1 MGFVT
6 NISDFGSLAIVGL
19 EKNTG
24 KTECLNYILGQLGG
38 QAERFAL
45 TSVGIDGES
54 RDQVCQTA
62 KPEIEI
68 PEGMIFVTSE
78 KHYREKRLAAEV
90 LDVSLER
97 TALGRLITAR
107 AKMSGKLLLSG
118 PSDTA
123 GLKALIDLL
132 KSRGVGTTIV
142 DGALSRLSLASPAV
156 TEAMILATGAAVA
169 GNIPELVRKTK
180 YVYELI
186 GIEEIEKALRTRLAP
201 LTQGVWAVRDGG
213 EPIDLDL
220 PSVLRLLETEEG
232 RDRTETIRRKLALL
246 RDIRSTIERT
256 GGNCVFDDIEL
267 FELKFFAL
275 LAEELRPLASQG
287 HLAELPEL
295 NGVVDLLDPEGN
307 RLPHFFVYDA
317 YSEELATLRKQI
329 KARKQAGA
337 DESQVQELYFRSVEI
352 EDRIR
357 ERLSVELRKYH
368 EALQQALDRMGWLD
382 VVIAKAMQAR
392 DWGLTR
398 PAITQDT
405 TSFRGLFNPELRISL
420 EAAGKRFQPVNIR
433 LTTGPTVIT
442 GANMSGKT
450 VLLHSVELA
459 QYMLQFGFYIAA
471 ERAEIALEDEVH
483 CSIGDGQDQLSGL
496 SSFAAE
502 MMRMD
507 ELAKSVRA
515 GRRVLALIDEP
526 ARTTNP
532 VEGRAIV
539 NGVLEFLADYEV
551 PSLVTTHYNGIAA
564 PCRKLKV
571 KGFSETNAEER
582 ITLKNIND
590 FIDYS
595 LEEVTTDE
603 VPHEAIRIARIL
615 GIDPEIL
622 RRIERNEELK
632 NNQ

>member
-1 MGFVT
+1 MR
-6 NISDFGSLAIVGL
+6 LKEAIQHTSGL
-19 EKNTG
+19 RCVVEG
-24 KTECLNYILGQLGG
+24 MEICS
-38 QAERFAL
+38 
-45 TSVGIDGES
+45 SVGRRMLHEMTWLGEES
-54 RDQVCQTA
+54 A
-62 KPEIEI
+62 
-68 PEGMIFVTSE
+68 
-78 KHYREKRLAAEV
+78 
-90 LDVSLER
+90 
-97 TALGRLITAR
+97 ITAEHDR
-107 AKMSGKLLLSG
+107 IA
-118 PSDTA
+118 
-123 GLKALIDLL
+123 
-132 KSRGVGTTIV
+132 
-142 DGALSRLSLASPAV
+142 
-156 TEAMILATGAAVA
+156 
-169 GNIPELVRKTK
+169 
-180 YVYELI
+180 
-186 GIEEIEKALRTRLAP
+186 
-201 LTQGVWAVRDGG
+201 
-213 EPIDLDL
+213 
-220 PSVLRLLETEEG
+220 SVLRLLETEAG

-450 VLLHSVELA
+450 VLLHRVELA
-459 QYMLQFGFYIAA
+459 QSMLQFGVYIAA
-471 ERAEIALEDEVH
+471 ERAEIALVDEVH

>member
-1 MGFVT
+1 MR
-6 NISDFGSLAIVGL
+6 LKEAIQHTSGL
-19 EKNTG
+19 RCVVEG
-24 KTECLNYILGQLGG
+24 MEICS
-38 QAERFAL
+38 
-45 TSVGIDGES
+45 SVGRRMLHEMTWLGEES
-54 RDQVCQTA
+54 A
-62 KPEIEI
+62 
-68 PEGMIFVTSE
+68 
-78 KHYREKRLAAEV
+78 
-90 LDVSLER
+90 
-97 TALGRLITAR
+97 ITAEHDR
-107 AKMSGKLLLSG
+107 I
-118 PSDTA
+118 T
-123 GLKALIDLL
+123 
-132 KSRGVGTTIV
+132 
-142 DGALSRLSLASPAV
+142 
-156 TEAMILATGAAVA
+156 
-169 GNIPELVRKTK
+169 
-180 YVYELI
+180 
-186 GIEEIEKALRTRLAP
+186 
-201 LTQGVWAVRDGG
+201 
-213 EPIDLDL
+213 
-220 PSVLRLLETEEG
+220 SVLRLLETEEG

-287 HLAELPEL
+287 RLAELPEL

-317 YSEELATLRKQI
+317 YSEELTTLRKQI

-352 EDRIR
+352 EDCIR

-368 EALQQALDRMGWLD
+368 KALQQALDLMGWLD

-405 TSFRGLFNPELRISL
+405 ASFRGLFNPELRISL

-471 ERAEIALEDEVH
+471 ERAEMALVDEVHCSIGDGQDQLSGLSSFAAEMMRMDELAKSVRAGRRVLALIDEPARTTNPVEGRAIVNGVLEFLADTASFRGLFNPELRISLEAAGKRFQPVNIRLTTGPTVITGANMSGKTVLLHSVELAQYMLQFGFYIAAERAEMALVDEVH

-564 PCRKLKV
+564 PYRKQKV

>member
-1 MGFVT
+1 MR
-6 NISDFGSLAIVGL
+6 LKEAIQHTSGL
-19 EKNTG
+19 RCVVEG
-24 KTECLNYILGQLGG
+24 MEICS
-38 QAERFAL
+38 
-45 TSVGIDGES
+45 SVGRRMLHEMTWLGEES
-54 RDQVCQTA
+54 A
-62 KPEIEI
+62 
-68 PEGMIFVTSE
+68 
-78 KHYREKRLAAEV
+78 
-90 LDVSLER
+90 
-97 TALGRLITAR
+97 ITAEHDR
-107 AKMSGKLLLSG
+107 IA
-118 PSDTA
+118 
-123 GLKALIDLL
+123 
-132 KSRGVGTTIV
+132 
-142 DGALSRLSLASPAV
+142 
-156 TEAMILATGAAVA
+156 
-169 GNIPELVRKTK
+169 
-180 YVYELI
+180 
-186 GIEEIEKALRTRLAP
+186 
-201 LTQGVWAVRDGG
+201 
-213 EPIDLDL
+213 
-220 PSVLRLLETEEG
+220 SVLRLLETEAG

-471 ERAEIALEDEVH
+471 ERAEIALVDEVH

-502 MMRMD
+502 FGRQD
-507 ELAKSVRA
+507 ELR
-515 GRRVLALIDEP
+515 GRRFDLVRDHQEVEETLDAAQRPGLRGLLASPLVEP
-526 ARTTNP
+526 RHVAFDHLRFDL
-532 VEGRAIV
+532 VGRDV
-539 NGVLEFLADYEV
+539 PLAQ
-551 PSLVTTHYNGIAA
+551 
-564 PCRKLKV
+564 
-571 KGFSETNAEER
+571 
-582 ITLKNIND
+582 
-590 FIDYS
+590 
-595 LEEVTTDE
+595 DE
-603 VPHEAIRIARIL
+603 VRELHVVAHVRFDGVFREPLLQFYIATVTAAGFVPLFCIFCHLLVR
-615 GIDPEIL
+615 
-622 RRIERNEELK
+622 
-632 NNQ
+632 

>member
-1 MGFVT
+1 
-6 NISDFGSLAIVGL
+6 
-19 EKNTG
+19 
-24 KTECLNYILGQLGG
+24 
-38 QAERFAL
+38 
-45 TSVGIDGES
+45 
-54 RDQVCQTA
+54 
-62 KPEIEI
+62 
-68 PEGMIFVTSE
+68 
-78 KHYREKRLAAEV
+78 
-90 LDVSLER
+90 
-97 TALGRLITAR
+97 
-107 AKMSGKLLLSG
+107 
-118 PSDTA
+118 
-123 GLKALIDLL
+123 
-132 KSRGVGTTIV
+132 
-142 DGALSRLSLASPAV
+142 
-156 TEAMILATGAAVA
+156 
-169 GNIPELVRKTK
+169 
-180 YVYELI
+180 
-186 GIEEIEKALRTRLAP
+186 
-201 LTQGVWAVRDGG
+201 
-213 EPIDLDL
+213 
-220 PSVLRLLETEEG
+220 
-232 RDRTETIRRKLALL
+232 
-246 RDIRSTIERT
+246 
-256 GGNCVFDDIEL
+256 
-267 FELKFFAL
+267 
-275 LAEELRPLASQG
+275 
-287 HLAELPEL
+287 
-295 NGVVDLLDPEGN
+295 
-307 RLPHFFVYDA
+307 
-317 YSEELATLRKQI
+317 
-329 KARKQAGA
+329 
-337 DESQVQELYFRSVEI
+337 
-352 EDRIR
+352 
-357 ERLSVELRKYH
+357 
-368 EALQQALDRMGWLD
+368 
-382 VVIAKAMQAR
+382 MQAR

-471 ERAEIALEDEVH
+471 ERAEIALVDEVH
-483 CSIGDGQDQLSGL
+483 CSVGDGQDQLSGL

-564 PCRKLKV
+564 PCCKLKV
-571 KGFSETNAEER
+571 KGFSETNAEEK

>member
-1 MGFVT
+1 MSRRKEFFPEVT
-6 NISDFGSLAIVGL
+6 DQQWNDWHWQVKNRIETVDELKKYIKLTAEEEEGIRESLKTLRMAI
-19 EKNTG
+19 TP
-24 KTECLNYILGQLGG
+24 YY
-38 QAERFAL
+38 L
-45 TSVGIDGES
+45 T
-54 RDQVCQTA
+54 
-62 KPEIEI
+62 
-68 PEGMIFVTSE
+68 
-78 KHYREKRLAAEV
+78 
-90 LDVSLER
+90 
-97 TALGRLITAR
+97 
-107 AKMSGKLLLSG
+107 
-118 PSDTA
+118 
-123 GLKALIDLL
+123 LID
-132 KSRGVGTTIV
+132 
-142 DGALSRLSLASPAV
+142 
-156 TEAMILATGAAVA
+156 
-169 GNIPELVRKTK
+169 PEN
-180 YVYELI
+180 
-186 GIEEIEKALRTRLAP
+186 P
-201 LTQGVWAVRDGG
+201 HC
-213 EPIDLDL
+213 PI
-220 PSVLRLLETEEG
+220 
-232 RDRTETIRRKLALL
+232 
-246 RDIRSTIERT
+246 
-256 GGNCVFDDIEL
+256 
-267 FELKFFAL
+267 
-275 LAEELRPLASQG
+275 
-287 HLAELPEL
+287 
-295 NGVVDLLDPEGN
+295 
-307 RLPHFFVYDA
+307 
-317 YSEELATLRKQI
+317 
-329 KARKQAGA
+329 RKQAIPTVEELKRSPA
-337 DESQVQELYFRSVEI
+337 DLEDPLHEDSDSPVPGLTHRYPDRVLFLITDMCSMYCRHCTRRRFAGQHDCATPEKQI
-352 EDRIR
+352 EDCIR

-368 EALQQALDRMGWLD
+368 KALQQALDLMGWLD

-405 TSFRGLFNPELRISL
+405 ASFRGLFNPELRISL

-471 ERAEIALEDEVH
+471 ERAEMALVDEVH
-483 CSIGDGQDQLSGL
+483 CSVGDGQDQLSGL

-564 PCRKLKV
+564 PCCKLKV
-571 KGFSETNAEER
+571 KGFSETNAEEK

>member
-1 MGFVT
+1 MR
-6 NISDFGSLAIVGL
+6 LKEAIQHTSGL
-19 EKNTG
+19 RCVVEG
-24 KTECLNYILGQLGG
+24 MEICS
-38 QAERFAL
+38 
-45 TSVGIDGES
+45 SVGRRMLHEMTWLGEES
-54 RDQVCQTA
+54 A
-62 KPEIEI
+62 
-68 PEGMIFVTSE
+68 
-78 KHYREKRLAAEV
+78 
-90 LDVSLER
+90 
-97 TALGRLITAR
+97 ITAEHDR
-107 AKMSGKLLLSG
+107 I
-118 PSDTA
+118 T
-123 GLKALIDLL
+123 
-132 KSRGVGTTIV
+132 
-142 DGALSRLSLASPAV
+142 
-156 TEAMILATGAAVA
+156 
-169 GNIPELVRKTK
+169 
-180 YVYELI
+180 
-186 GIEEIEKALRTRLAP
+186 
-201 LTQGVWAVRDGG
+201 
-213 EPIDLDL
+213 
-220 PSVLRLLETEEG
+220 SVLRLLETEEG

-287 HLAELPEL
+287 RLAELPEL

-317 YSEELATLRKQI
+317 YSEELTTLRKQI

-352 EDRIR
+352 EDCIR

-368 EALQQALDRMGWLD
+368 KALQQALDLMGWLD

-405 TSFRGLFNPELRISL
+405 ASFRGLFNPELRISL

-471 ERAEIALEDEVH
+471 ERAEMALVDEVH

-515 GRRVLALIDEP
+515 GRRVLALIDERLRSPFARNHPLQRHRGSVPQAEGKRLLGNERGGEDHAEKHQRFHRLLARGGHDGRSSARSDPDRPYSGHRPGNPP
-526 ARTTNP
+526 ANRTQRRTQKQP
-532 VEGRAIV
+532 MTAAVRHSLHER
-539 NGVLEFLADYEV
+539 YE
-551 PSLVTTHYNGIAA
+551 
-564 PCRKLKV
+564 KQ
-571 KGFSETNAEER
+571 
-582 ITLKNIND
+582 
-590 FIDYS
+590 
-595 LEEVTTDE
+595 
-603 VPHEAIRIARIL
+603 IRNRL
-615 GIDPEIL
+615 
-622 RRIERNEELK
+622 
-632 NNQ
+632 

>member
-1 MGFVT
+1 M
-6 NISDFGSLAIVGL
+6 
-19 EKNTG
+19 
-24 KTECLNYILGQLGG
+24 
-38 QAERFAL
+38 
-45 TSVGIDGES
+45 
-54 RDQVCQTA
+54 
-62 KPEIEI
+62 
-68 PEGMIFVTSE
+68 
-78 KHYREKRLAAEV
+78 
-90 LDVSLER
+90 
-97 TALGRLITAR
+97 
-107 AKMSGKLLLSG
+107 
-118 PSDTA
+118 
-123 GLKALIDLL
+123 
-132 KSRGVGTTIV
+132 
-142 DGALSRLSLASPAV
+142 
-156 TEAMILATGAAVA
+156 
-169 GNIPELVRKTK
+169 
-180 YVYELI
+180 
-186 GIEEIEKALRTRLAP
+186 
-201 LTQGVWAVRDGG
+201 
-213 EPIDLDL
+213 
-220 PSVLRLLETEEG
+220 
-232 RDRTETIRRKLALL
+232 
-246 RDIRSTIERT
+246 
-256 GGNCVFDDIEL
+256 
-267 FELKFFAL
+267 
-275 LAEELRPLASQG
+275 
-287 HLAELPEL
+287 
-295 NGVVDLLDPEGN
+295 
-307 RLPHFFVYDA
+307 
-317 YSEELATLRKQI
+317 
-329 KARKQAGA
+329 
-337 DESQVQELYFRSVEI
+337 QELYFRSVEI

-405 TSFRGLFNPELRISL
+405 ASFRGLFNPELRISL

-471 ERAEIALEDEVH
+471 ERAEMALVDEVH

-564 PCRKLKV
+564 PYRKQKV

-582 ITLKNIND
+582 ITLKTSTIHRLLARGGHD
-590 FIDYS
+590 GRSSARSDPDRPYS
-595 LEEVTTDE
+595 GHRPGNPPANRTQRRTQKQPMTAAVRHSL
-603 VPHEAIRIARIL
+603 HERYEKQIRNRL
-615 GIDPEIL
+615 
-622 RRIERNEELK
+622 
-632 NNQ
+632 

>member
-1 MGFVT
+1 MR
-6 NISDFGSLAIVGL
+6 LKEAIQHTSGL
-19 EKNTG
+19 RCVVEG
-24 KTECLNYILGQLGG
+24 MEICS
-38 QAERFAL
+38 
-45 TSVGIDGES
+45 SVGRRMLHEMTWLGEES
-54 RDQVCQTA
+54 A
-62 KPEIEI
+62 
-68 PEGMIFVTSE
+68 
-78 KHYREKRLAAEV
+78 
-90 LDVSLER
+90 
-97 TALGRLITAR
+97 ITAEHDR
-107 AKMSGKLLLSG
+107 IA
-118 PSDTA
+118 
-123 GLKALIDLL
+123 
-132 KSRGVGTTIV
+132 
-142 DGALSRLSLASPAV
+142 
-156 TEAMILATGAAVA
+156 
-169 GNIPELVRKTK
+169 
-180 YVYELI
+180 
-186 GIEEIEKALRTRLAP
+186 
-201 LTQGVWAVRDGG
+201 
-213 EPIDLDL
+213 
-220 PSVLRLLETEEG
+220 SVLRLLETEAG

-433 LTTGPTVIT
+433 
-442 GANMSGKT
+442 
-450 VLLHSVELA
+450 VELA

-471 ERAEIALEDEVH
+471 ERAEIALVDEVH

>member
-1 MGFVT
+1 MR
-6 NISDFGSLAIVGL
+6 LKEAIQHTSGL
-19 EKNTG
+19 RCVVEG
-24 KTECLNYILGQLGG
+24 MEICS
-38 QAERFAL
+38 
-45 TSVGIDGES
+45 SVGRRMLHEMTWLDKES
-54 RDQVCQTA
+54 A
-62 KPEIEI
+62 
-68 PEGMIFVTSE
+68 
-78 KHYREKRLAAEV
+78 
-90 LDVSLER
+90 
-97 TALGRLITAR
+97 IT
-107 AKMSGKLLLSG
+107 
-118 PSDTA
+118 
-123 GLKALIDLL
+123 
-132 KSRGVGTTIV
+132 
-142 DGALSRLSLASPAV
+142 
-156 TEAMILATGAAVA
+156 
-169 GNIPELVRKTK
+169 
-180 YVYELI
+180 
-186 GIEEIEKALRTRLAP
+186 EEHDRIA
-201 LTQGVWAVRDGG
+201 
-213 EPIDLDL
+213 
-220 PSVLRLLETEEG
+220 SVLRLLETEEG

-256 GGNCVFDDIEL
+256 GGNCVFDD
-267 FELKFFAL
+267 
-275 LAEELRPLASQG
+275 
-287 HLAELPEL
+287 
-295 NGVVDLLDPEGN
+295 
-307 RLPHFFVYDA
+307 A
-317 YSEELATLRKQI
+317 YSEELTTLRKQI

-471 ERAEIALEDEVH
+471 ERAEIALVDEVH
-483 CSIGDGQDQLSGL
+483 CSVGDGQDQLSGL

-539 NGVLEFLADYEV
+539 NGVLESLADYEV

-564 PCRKLKV
+564 PCCKLKV
-571 KGFSETNAEER
+571 KGFSETNAEEK

>member
-1 MGFVT
+1 MR
-6 NISDFGSLAIVGL
+6 LKEAIQHTSGL
-19 EKNTG
+19 RCVVEG
-24 KTECLNYILGQLGG
+24 MEICS
-38 QAERFAL
+38 
-45 TSVGIDGES
+45 SVGRRMLHEMTWLDKES
-54 RDQVCQTA
+54 A
-62 KPEIEI
+62 
-68 PEGMIFVTSE
+68 
-78 KHYREKRLAAEV
+78 
-90 LDVSLER
+90 
-97 TALGRLITAR
+97 IT
-107 AKMSGKLLLSG
+107 
-118 PSDTA
+118 
-123 GLKALIDLL
+123 
-132 KSRGVGTTIV
+132 
-142 DGALSRLSLASPAV
+142 
-156 TEAMILATGAAVA
+156 
-169 GNIPELVRKTK
+169 
-180 YVYELI
+180 
-186 GIEEIEKALRTRLAP
+186 EEHDRIA
-201 LTQGVWAVRDGG
+201 
-213 EPIDLDL
+213 
-220 PSVLRLLETEEG
+220 SVLRLLETEEG

-317 YSEELATLRKQI
+317 YSEELTTLRKQI

-405 TSFRGLFNPELRISL
+405 ASFRGLFNPELRISL

-471 ERAEIALEDEVH
+471 ERGGNGPCGRSTLLHRRRTGPAQRTLVVRGRDDA
-483 CSIGDGQDQLSGL
+483 DGRTGQKRPGRQAGAGSHRRTGPHDQS
-496 SSFAAE
+496 
-502 MMRMD
+502 
-507 ELAKSVRA
+507 
-515 GRRVLALIDEP
+515 GRRKGDRERRPRISGRLRSP
-526 ARTTNP
+526 FARNHP
-532 VEGRAIV
+532 LQRHRGS
-539 NGVLEFLADYEV
+539 V
-551 PSLVTTHYNGIAA
+551 PQ
-564 PCRKLKV
+564 
-571 KGFSETNAEER
+571 
-582 ITLKNIND
+582 D
-590 FIDYS
+590 
-595 LEEVTTDE
+595 
-603 VPHEAIRIARIL
+603 
-615 GIDPEIL
+615 
-622 RRIERNEELK
+622 RR
-632 NNQ
+632 

>member
-1 MGFVT
+1 MR
-6 NISDFGSLAIVGL
+6 LKEAIQHTSGL
-19 EKNTG
+19 RCVVEG
-24 KTECLNYILGQLGG
+24 MEICS
-38 QAERFAL
+38 
-45 TSVGIDGES
+45 SVGRRMLHEMTWLGEES
-54 RDQVCQTA
+54 A
-62 KPEIEI
+62 
-68 PEGMIFVTSE
+68 
-78 KHYREKRLAAEV
+78 
-90 LDVSLER
+90 
-97 TALGRLITAR
+97 ITAEHDR
-107 AKMSGKLLLSG
+107 IA
-118 PSDTA
+118 
-123 GLKALIDLL
+123 
-132 KSRGVGTTIV
+132 
-142 DGALSRLSLASPAV
+142 
-156 TEAMILATGAAVA
+156 
-169 GNIPELVRKTK
+169 
-180 YVYELI
+180 
-186 GIEEIEKALRTRLAP
+186 
-201 LTQGVWAVRDGG
+201 
-213 EPIDLDL
+213 
-220 PSVLRLLETEEG
+220 SVLRLLETEAG

-471 ERAEIALEDEVH
+471 ERAEIALVDEVH

-496 SSFAAE
+496 SSF
-502 MMRMD
+502 
-507 ELAKSVRA
+507 
-515 GRRVLALIDEP
+515 IDEP

>member
-1 MGFVT
+1 MR
-6 NISDFGSLAIVGL
+6 LKEAIQHTSGL
-19 EKNTG
+19 RCVVEG
-24 KTECLNYILGQLGG
+24 MEICS
-38 QAERFAL
+38 
-45 TSVGIDGES
+45 SVGRRMLHEMTWLDKES
-54 RDQVCQTA
+54 A
-62 KPEIEI
+62 
-68 PEGMIFVTSE
+68 
-78 KHYREKRLAAEV
+78 
-90 LDVSLER
+90 
-97 TALGRLITAR
+97 IT
-107 AKMSGKLLLSG
+107 
-118 PSDTA
+118 
-123 GLKALIDLL
+123 
-132 KSRGVGTTIV
+132 
-142 DGALSRLSLASPAV
+142 
-156 TEAMILATGAAVA
+156 
-169 GNIPELVRKTK
+169 
-180 YVYELI
+180 
-186 GIEEIEKALRTRLAP
+186 EEHDRIA
-201 LTQGVWAVRDGG
+201 
-213 EPIDLDL
+213 
-220 PSVLRLLETEEG
+220 SVLHLLETEEG

-287 HLAELPEL
+287 RLAELPEL
-295 NGVVDLLDPEGN
+295 NEIVDLLDPEGN

-317 YSEELATLRKQI
+317 YSEELTTLRKQI

-337 DESQVQELYFRSVEI
+337 DESQVQEFYFRSVEI
-352 EDRIR
+352 EDCIR

-368 EALQQALDRMGWLD
+368 EALQQALDQMGWLD

-392 DWGLTR
+392 DWDLTR

-420 EAAGKRFQPVNIR
+420 EAAGKRFQTVNIR

-471 ERAEIALEDEVH
+471 EKAEMALVDEVH
-483 CSIGDGQDQLSGL
+483 CSVGDGQDQLSGL

-564 PCRKLKV
+564 PCCKLKV
-571 KGFSETNAEER
+571 KGFSETNAEEK

-603 VPHEAIRIARIL
+603 VPHEAIRSPVFWAST
-615 GIDPEIL
+615 
-622 RRIERNEELK
+622 RRSSGESNATK
-632 NNQ
+632 NSKTTNDGNRTAQPT

>member
-1 MGFVT
+1 MR
-6 NISDFGSLAIVGL
+6 LKEAIQHTSGL
-19 EKNTG
+19 RCVVEG
-24 KTECLNYILGQLGG
+24 MEICS
-38 QAERFAL
+38 
-45 TSVGIDGES
+45 SVGRRMLHEMTWLGEES
-54 RDQVCQTA
+54 A
-62 KPEIEI
+62 
-68 PEGMIFVTSE
+68 
-78 KHYREKRLAAEV
+78 
-90 LDVSLER
+90 
-97 TALGRLITAR
+97 ITAEHDR
-107 AKMSGKLLLSG
+107 IA
-118 PSDTA
+118 
-123 GLKALIDLL
+123 
-132 KSRGVGTTIV
+132 
-142 DGALSRLSLASPAV
+142 
-156 TEAMILATGAAVA
+156 
-169 GNIPELVRKTK
+169 
-180 YVYELI
+180 
-186 GIEEIEKALRTRLAP
+186 
-201 LTQGVWAVRDGG
+201 
-213 EPIDLDL
+213 
-220 PSVLRLLETEEG
+220 SVLRLLETEAG

-256 GGNCVFDDIEL
+256 GDNCVFDDIEL

-471 ERAEIALEDEVH
+471 EKAEMALVDEVH

-551 PSLVTTHYNGIAA
+551 PSLVTTHYNGIAV

>member
-1 MGFVT
+1 M
-6 NISDFGSLAIVGL
+6 
-19 EKNTG
+19 
-24 KTECLNYILGQLGG
+24 
-38 QAERFAL
+38 
-45 TSVGIDGES
+45 
-54 RDQVCQTA
+54 
-62 KPEIEI
+62 
-68 PEGMIFVTSE
+68 
-78 KHYREKRLAAEV
+78 
-90 LDVSLER
+90 
-97 TALGRLITAR
+97 
-107 AKMSGKLLLSG
+107 
-118 PSDTA
+118 
-123 GLKALIDLL
+123 
-132 KSRGVGTTIV
+132 
-142 DGALSRLSLASPAV
+142 
-156 TEAMILATGAAVA
+156 
-169 GNIPELVRKTK
+169 
-180 YVYELI
+180 
-186 GIEEIEKALRTRLAP
+186 
-201 LTQGVWAVRDGG
+201 
-213 EPIDLDL
+213 
-220 PSVLRLLETEEG
+220 
-232 RDRTETIRRKLALL
+232 
-246 RDIRSTIERT
+246 
-256 GGNCVFDDIEL
+256 
-267 FELKFFAL
+267 
-275 LAEELRPLASQG
+275 
-287 HLAELPEL
+287 
-295 NGVVDLLDPEGN
+295 
-307 RLPHFFVYDA
+307 
-317 YSEELATLRKQI
+317 
-329 KARKQAGA
+329 
-337 DESQVQELYFRSVEI
+337 QELYFRSVEI

-471 ERAEIALEDEVH
+471 ERAEIALVDEVH

-571 KGFSETNAEER
+571 KRLLGNERGGEDHAEKHQRFHRLLTRGGHDGRSSARSDPDRPYSGHRPGDPPANRTQRRTQKQPMTAAVRHSLHER
-582 ITLKNIND
+582 YEKQ
-590 FIDYS
+590 
-595 LEEVTTDE
+595 
-603 VPHEAIRIARIL
+603 IRNRL
-615 GIDPEIL
+615 
-622 RRIERNEELK
+622 
-632 NNQ
+632 

>member
-1 MGFVT
+1 MR
-6 NISDFGSLAIVGL
+6 LKEAIQHTSGL
-19 EKNTG
+19 RCVVEG
-24 KTECLNYILGQLGG
+24 MEICS
-38 QAERFAL
+38 
-45 TSVGIDGES
+45 SVGRRMLHEMTWLGEES
-54 RDQVCQTA
+54 ASTA
-62 KPEIEI
+62 E
-68 PEGMIFVTSE
+68 
-78 KHYREKRLAAEV
+78 HDR
-90 LDVSLER
+90 
-97 TALGRLITAR
+97 IT
-107 AKMSGKLLLSG
+107 
-118 PSDTA
+118 
-123 GLKALIDLL
+123 
-132 KSRGVGTTIV
+132 
-142 DGALSRLSLASPAV
+142 
-156 TEAMILATGAAVA
+156 
-169 GNIPELVRKTK
+169 
-180 YVYELI
+180 
-186 GIEEIEKALRTRLAP
+186 
-201 LTQGVWAVRDGG
+201 
-213 EPIDLDL
+213 
-220 PSVLRLLETEEG
+220 SVLRLLETEEG

-287 HLAELPEL
+287 RLAELPEL

-317 YSEELATLRKQI
+317 YSEELTTLRKQI

-352 EDRIR
+352 EDCIR

-368 EALQQALDRMGWLD
+368 KALQQALDLMGWLD

-405 TSFRGLFNPELRISL
+405 ASFRGLFNPELRISL

-471 ERAEIALEDEVH
+471 ERAEMALVDEVH

-564 PCRKLKV
+564 PYRKQKV